1 MSTFENL
8 KLSNDDFAGKLV
20 ANLPDKPS
28 QAGLTAQ
35 QLKEWFDRAVLE
47 VVVPRLNQALAEL
60 AAPTASENIGSAEIP
75 SLLDPEDETQPAL
88 TVRRQLLALRQAI
101 DDLLVGQ
108 LPAGAIGET
117 RLANYAVTTS
127 KIADGAV
134 TEEKMAAGAV
144 DYDHLTAALAGR
156 VDAALGV
163 SNEVAQAALF
173 PETLPPG
180 RLAEL
185 QADETAGPQLENSG
199 VARSRPECGT
209 YAGLTGT
216 PTTTFTSTS
225 VTLATGPGRCWWS
238 ASRGAWLPGQLH
250 LLLRRPVPGRAPDEK
265 QRQRHPPGGDRHRL
279 YRLLGHLGQRPQLRR
294 HRGAFLPGLALKGE
308 QRR

>member
-1 MSTFENL
+1 MSTFENM

-163 SNEVAQAALF
+163 DNEVAQAALF

-225 VTLATGPGRCWWS
+225 VTLGYRPRAVLVVSIEGRVGYRDSYTYYYGGLCLDGHPMKNSDNDTLLEVTDTGFTAYSGTSGNDRSYVATGEHFYL
-238 ASRGAWLPGQLH
+238 AW
-250 LLLRRPVPGRAPDEK
+250 R
-265 QRQRHPPGGDRHRL
+265 
-279 YRLLGHLGQRPQLRR
+279 
-294 HRGAFLPGLALKGE
+294 
-308 QRR
+308 